1 MTAAEKKPRLG
12 RGLNA
17 LFGDEESAPYGVT
30 IATDAPTV
38 AAKPAAGR
46 ASTRLAVT
54 ALTPSEFQPRR
65 VFDDSALEELA
76 QSLKQHGMVQPIVVR
91 PKAGEPNRY
100 EIIAGER
107 RWRAAQKVPMHDVP
121 VVIQEIDDKTALEIA
136 LIENLQR
143 EDLNPLEE
151 ARAYQRLID
160 EYQYKHDQLA
170 TVLGKSRSH
179 ISNLMRLLTLPE
191 KVQVKL
197 MEGQITMG
205 HARALIT
212 ADNPVELAEAII
224 KNNLSVRDAEK
235 LASKM
240 KNRAPG
246 TPEKIAKAIAT
257 ANANTKPAV
266 KDADIR
272 ALEQNLS
279 SVLGLNVSIDVI
291 TSSKGKLVIEYE
303 NLDQLD
309 DVLRRLSR

>member
-1 MTAAEKKPRLG
+1 MTAADKRQPLG

-30 IATDAPTV
+30 LATDQTTS
-38 AAKPAAGR
+38 KSGLGR

-65 VFDDSALEELA
+65 VFDDAALNELA
-76 QSLKQHGMVQPIVVR
+76 ASLKQHGMVQPIVVR
-91 PKAGEPNRY
+91 PKAGEAGKY

-143 EDLNPLEE
+143 ADLNPLEE

-160 EYQYKHDQLA
+160 EYQYKQDQLA

-179 ISNLMRLLTLPE
+179 ISNLMRLLSLPE

-212 ADNPVELAEAII
+212 AENPVELAEAII

-246 TPEKIAKAIAT
+246 TPEKIAKAIA
-257 ANANTKPAV
+257 NANSSKPMH

-279 SVLGLNVSIDVI
+279 SVLGLTVSIDPE
-291 TSSKGKLVIEYE
+291 TNAKGKLVIAYQ

>member
-1 MTAAEKKPRLG
+1 MTTAEKRSPLG

-17 LFGDEESAPYGVT
+17 LFGEDDSTPTFAHENITSVSAKSGVT
-30 IATDAPTV
+30 RLPLATMEPG
-38 AAKPAAGR
+38 P
-46 ASTRLAVT
+46 
-54 ALTPSEFQPRR
+54 FQPRKI
-65 VFDDSALEELA
+65 FTDEGIEELA
-76 QSLKQHGMVQPIVVR
+76 MSLKQHGMVQPIVVR
-91 PKAGEPNRY
+91 AKPGAAGQY

-107 RWRAAQKVPMHDVP
+107 RWRAAQRVPLHEVP

-143 EDLNPLEE
+143 ADLNAVEE

-160 EYQYKHDQLA
+160 EYAYKHDQLA

-179 ISNLMRLLTLPE
+179 ISNMLRLLQLPE
-191 KVQVKL
+191 SVQQLVL
-197 MEGQITMG
+197 EGALSMG

-212 ADNPVELAEAII
+212 APNAEALA
-224 KNNLSVRDAEK
+224 KLAVQNNLSVREIEK
-235 LASKM
+235 LATRQANNNNAP
-240 KNRAPG
+240 KNVA
-246 TPEKIAKAIAT
+246 AKT
-257 ANANTKPAV
+257 GPV

-279 SVLGLNVSIDVI
+279 QLLGLNVEIDAASATQGKISI
-291 TSSKGKLVIEYE
+291 TYK

>member
-1 MTAAEKKPRLG
+1 MTADKRQPLG

-30 IATDAPTV
+30 LAERPETTGKAAT
-38 AAKPAAGR
+38 GR
-46 ASTRLAVT
+46 ASTRLAVA
-54 ALTPSEFQPRR
+54 ALAPSEFQPRR
-65 VFDDSALEELA
+65 VFSEEALDELA
-76 QSLKQHGMVQPIVVR
+76 TSLKQHGMVQPIVVR
-91 PKAGEPNRY
+91 PKAGEAGKY

-121 VVIQEIDDKTALEIA
+121 VIIQEIDDKTALEIA

-143 EDLNPLEE
+143 ADLNPLEE

-160 EYQYKHDQLA
+160 EYQYKQDQLA

-197 MEGQITMG
+197 MEGAITMG

-212 ADNPVELAEAII
+212 AENPVALAEAII
-224 KNNLSVRDAEK
+224 KNDLSVRDAEK

-240 KNRAPG
+240 KNRKEG
-246 TPEKIAKAIAT
+246 TPEKIAKAIA
-257 ANANTKPAV
+257 NANTKPAH

-279 SVLGLNVSIDVI
+279 SILGLGVSVDP
-291 TSSKGKLVIEYE
+291 TGPGKGKLVIEYQ